1 MRIGTVQDKVI
12 DLDIN
17 TLNRHGIIAGS
28 SGSGKTT
35 TIKTLV
41 KGLNDND
48 VPTLLFDAKGDLKD
62 LLQAHKGTLYT
73 FKGDYGVPLNTSIS
87 TLNIDLLSNILA
99 LNNTQHGILAT
110 AFLIAKD
117 KDISLTTIE
126 DLEDLFIY
134 MINNNESLSIQY
146 GRLSNVS
153 ISTIRRKI
161 NTLKLNDLQYIFD
174 YDNFDYQEIINNKQI
189 NIIDSV
195 ELVKYPKLYA
205 SIVVMVLRQF
215 YDNLQDS
222 EQDTPKTIIFI
233 DEAHLL
239 FKDTNKNM
247 IQDIIQI
254 VKLIRSKGI
263 GLFFIS
269 QSIDDV
275 PNEILGQLST
285 KIQHHLNLITTQD
298 YSKANAITK
307 AFTSTKKEQQQA
319 LLTLKDLSI
328 GQAFIQYLSDND
340 VVNELVQVDYV
351 VKDIISEDRL
361 NEFKAL
367 QATEED
373 TGNQYTDNLNPSV
386 TSDMNND
393 NKKIYAMIMIAITT
407 LMILAQL

>member
-1 MRIGTVQDKVI
+1 MRIGTVNDNVI

-73 FKGDYGVPLNTSIS
+73 FKGGYGVPLNTSIS
-87 TLNIDLLSNILA
+87 TLNIDLLSNILE

-117 KDISLTTIE
+117 KDISLTTIK

-174 YDNFDYQEIINNKQI
+174 YDNFDYQEIINDKQI

-307 AFTSTKKEQQQA
+307 AFTSTKKDQQQA
-319 LLTLKDLSI
+319 LLTLKELSI
-328 GQAFIQYLSDND
+328 GQAFIQYLSDNE

-351 VKDIISEDRL
+351 VKDTISEARL

-367 QATEED
+367 QAIEKD
-373 TGNQYTDNLNPSV
+373 ISNQYMNNINRSV
-386 TSDMNND
+386 TSDINND
-393 NKKIYAMIMIAITT
+393 NKKIYAMIMIAITI

>member
-1 MRIGTVQDKVI
+1 MRIGTVKDKVI

-41 KGLNDND
+41 KGLNDTD

-62 LLQAHKGTLYT
+62 LLQAHQGTLYA
-73 FKGDYGVPLNTSIS
+73 FKGDYGLPLNTSIS
-87 TLNIDLLSNILA
+87 TLNIDLLSNILE

-126 DLEDLFIY
+126 DLENLFIY

-174 YDNFDYQEIINNKQI
+174 YDNFDYQEIINDKQI

-307 AFTSTKKEQQQA
+307 AFTSTKKDQQQA
-319 LLTLKDLSI
+319 LLTLKELSI
-328 GQAFIQYLSDND
+328 GQAFIQYLSDNE

-351 VKDIISEDRL
+351 VKDTISEDRL

-367 QATEED
+367 QAIEED
-373 TGNQYTDNLNPSV
+373 TSNQYTENLNSSV
-386 TSDMNND
+386 TSDINND